1 MGDVGLV
8 YQIAP
13 ADMSPGGVDKARTD
27 LRSVPEVMSIQDES
41 VFGATFFKILVV
53 IPDKQAGALEAAL
66 DKLRDAQMTAPLNR
80 QPSGVL
86 VPSAATNAAHGPS
99 FFPNHQGHL

>member
-13 ADMSPGGVDKARTD
+13 SDMSPEGIEKARAD
-27 LRSVPEVMSIQDES
+27 LKTIPEIESIQDET

-53 IPDKQAGALEAAL
+53 IPDKISGAMEAAL
-66 DKLRDAQMTAPLNR
+66 DKLRALDSIQKDADDESQWEPTLLDQTLIN
-80 QPSGVL
+80 
-86 VPSAATNAAHGPS
+86 
-99 FFPNHQGHL
+99 

>member
-66 DKLRDAQMTAPLNR
+66 DKLRALDSIQKDADDVSTWEPTLLDQTLIN
-80 QPSGVL
+80 
-86 VPSAATNAAHGPS
+86 
-99 FFPNHQGHL
+99 

>member
-13 ADMSPGGVDKARTD
+13 ADMSPDGVAKARTD
-27 LRSVPEVMSIQDES
+27 LAALPEVESIQDET

-53 IPDKQAGALEAAL
+53 IPDKTSGALEAAL
-66 DKLRDAQMTAPLNR
+66 DKLRALDSIQKDSDDVSTWEPTLLDQTLIN
-80 QPSGVL
+80 
-86 VPSAATNAAHGPS
+86 
-99 FFPNHQGHL
+99 

>member
-13 ADMSPGGVDKARTD
+13 AEMTPEGVEKARAD
-27 LRSVPEVMSIQDES
+27 LRSIKEVESIQDES

-53 IPDKQAGALEAAL
+53 IPDKKSGALEEALNKLRAL
-66 DKLRDAQMTAPLNR
+66 DSIQKDADDVSTWEPTLLDQTLIN
-80 QPSGVL
+80 
-86 VPSAATNAAHGPS
+86 
-99 FFPNHQGHL
+99 